1 MTIDHLL
8 ADFEAQLAAE
18 ARDGSAS
25 PAEDERQ
32 ARARFANL
40 ARLEVQSGLGRTLL
54 EPGIVGRDAVLGV
67 NDGQLVVLPLNAV
80 DRVKRAPTLRPLL
93 GDATGFGGVTGLGT
107 AQGLGSASAHPPVL
121 RDILREWLGEQVS
134 LTLLNLPREAVV
146 GRLVSVSKRCLII
159 NETSA
164 DVLIPL
170 PAVLAV
176 RLCTTSAEL
185 EQTR

>member
-8 ADFEAQLAAE
+8 ADFEALLAAE
-18 ARDGSAS
+18 ARDGSANS
-25 PAEDERQ
+25 AENERQ

-40 ARLEVQSGLGRTLL
+40 ARLEVQSEIGRTLL
-54 EPGIVGRDAVLGV
+54 EPGIVGRDAVLGLS
-67 NDGQLVVLPLNAV
+67 DGQLVVFPLIAV
-80 DRVKRAPTLRPLL
+80 SRVKHAPTLRPS
-93 GDATGFGGVTGLGT
+93 
-107 AQGLGSASAHPPVL
+107 LGSASAHSPVF

-134 LTLLNLPREAVV
+134 LTLSNLAREAVV
-146 GRLVSVSKRCLII
+146 GRLVSVSKRGLII